1 MEIEKSLPK
10 MWVVNSVVVE
20 YDDARG
26 RGMSASFDFYIQSN
40 AFPFLGINHKV
51 GYKNHLLGI
60 T

>member
-1 MEIEKSLPK
+1 